1 MEIEAIEQRA
11 MRTIYPEPMFFSVK
25 SPVTMNAAVSILS
38 NTNVSTQKHAEIII
52 KCFHFFREIRLGSHL
67 ARIVVSKVFDRT
79 M

>member
-11 MRTIYPEPMFFSVK
+11 MRTIYPEQMFFSVK
-25 SPVTMNAAVSILS
+25 SPVTMNAVSILS

-67 ARIVVSKVFDRT
+67 ARIVVPKVFDRT
-79 M
+79 I